1 MLNDF
6 GNPAEF
12 AIRFETPGI
21 TKDILVPML
30 LHRKSLPIIFP
41 LKTSKYFLIE
51 SQSKQIPAKSQI
63 QIKSNREQEKKLR
76 QHLELILLL
85 PVTN

>member
-12 AIRFETPGI
+12 AMRFETPGI

-30 LHRKSLPIIFP
+30 LHRKSLSVIYP

-51 SQSKQIPAKSQI
+51 SQAKQIPSKSQI
-63 QIKSNREQEKKLR
+63 QIKSNREK
-76 QHLELILLL
+76 
-85 PVTN
+85 N

>member
-21 TKDILVPML
+21 TKYILVPML
-30 LHRKSLPIIFP
+30 LQRKSLPIIFP

-51 SQSKQIPAKSQI
+51 SRQIPAKSQI
-63 QIKSNREQEKKLR
+63 QIKSNRKKIR

-85 PVTN
+85 PLTN